1 MRDERLLTELD
12 LRLRRIE
19 QQLLQ
24 AELKLEI
31 ALLENES
38 AASIRETILEIEN
51 IERKLRW
58 FNSALKR
65 LQRMKEGND

>member
-1 MRDERLLTELD
+1 MSDERQLIELD
-12 LRLRRIE
+12 LRLHKIE

-31 ALLENES
+31 ALLEKES
-38 AASIRETILEIEN
+38 TETLKEIILEIEN

-58 FNSALKR
+58 FSSAVKR
-65 LQRMKEGND
+65 MSRLIDK

>member
-58 FNSALKR
+58 FNSTLKR